1 MTTQIQELIE
11 KWEKETQI
19 ALADSQSPKLG
30 YIDRSCLS
38 YRYYAINECIED
50 LKHLSEPLV
59 KNPMPTDEGLDK
71 IANLY
76 CAVYKPQ
83 IQKNQVT
90 KKEVWQLVKQAYIRG
105 AQMIIEGK
113 YKS

>member
-1 MTTQIQELIE
+1 MKKIQELIE
-11 KWEKETQI
+11 KWEQQASDYDIMAHSTTIEETH
-19 ALADSQSPKLG
+19 
-30 YIDRSCLS
+30 
-38 YRYYAINECIED
+38 RYFVKAKKQAYLECATD